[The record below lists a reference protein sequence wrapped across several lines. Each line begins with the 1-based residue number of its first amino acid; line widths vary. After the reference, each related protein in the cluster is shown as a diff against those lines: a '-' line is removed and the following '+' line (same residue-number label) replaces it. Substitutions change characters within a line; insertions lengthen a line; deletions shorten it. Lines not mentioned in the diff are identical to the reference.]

1 MSLIEQANTG
11 RVLLDFLLLPGE
23 DVLEEAVDGQ
33 IYIAVIP
40 GGHLVEAENV
50 VVLHPAGVLPAGDVD
65 VLHVALVAH
74 QDDRLDWLLTQLH
87 CIDVI
92 CQPGSSTEKRLPSDG
107 EIIGSLRNINIFMI
121 PGQVKGD

>member
-11 RVLLDFLLLPGE
+11 PMLLDFLLLLPGE

-50 VVLHPAGVLPAGDVD
+50 VVLHPAGVLPAGDVY
-65 VLHVALVAH
+65 VLHVTLVAH
-74 QDDRLDWLLTQLH
+74 QDDRFDGLLAEFH

-92 CQPGSSTEKRLPSDG
+92 GEPGSSTEKSLSSGKCKWLNDG
-107 EIIGSLRNINIFMI
+107 LME
-121 PGQVKGD
+121 

>member
-1 MSLIEQANTG
+1 M
-11 RVLLDFLLLPGE
+11 
-23 DVLEEAVDGQ
+23 EESVDGQ

-40 GGHLVEAENV
+40 GGHFVETENV

-74 QDDRLDWLLTQLH
+74 EDDRFDWLVTELH

-92 CQPGSSTEKRLPSDG
+92 SQPGSSTEESLSSDG
-107 EIIGSLRNINIFMI
+107 EI
-121 PGQVKGD
+121 